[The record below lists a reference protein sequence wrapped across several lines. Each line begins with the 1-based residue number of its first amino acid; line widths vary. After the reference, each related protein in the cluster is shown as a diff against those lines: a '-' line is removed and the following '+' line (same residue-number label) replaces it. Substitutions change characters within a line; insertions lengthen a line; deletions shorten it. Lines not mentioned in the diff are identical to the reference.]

1 MKVAILGAHSFLAQS
16 VIRQLH
22 ANASWEVVLYG
33 NYTEENDHQ
42 KYYRI
47 PENSPDA
54 AVLSGFDAIIYCA
67 GAGVQSNKKYPKNI
81 IYEVNAFEPVRMM
94 NLLSESNFSGK
105 FITFGSYFEIGDYP
119 SQTPLRE
126 DEVLL
131 SQYPVPNDYCLSKRM
146 FSRYIRNQN
155 GSDFKSLHYIL
166 PNIYG
171 YGENENRL
179 IPYLVRSINKG
190 EKLALSSGTQIRQYL
205 HVDDIARAV
214 VANLQNDSEGVFNL
228 GSHEI
233 ISIREL
239 VAAVIKASEETV
251 EADFGAVNQRDQAMK
266 YLALNFEK
274 AADMLKFSPEIS
286 LEEGIKGYFVNVN

>member
-33 NYTEENDHQ
+33 NFTEENDRQ

-54 AVLSGFDAIIYCA
+54 AALSGFDAIIYCA

-81 IYEVNAFEPVRMM
+81 IYEVNAFEPVRIM

-155 GSDFKSLHYIL
+155 GADFKSLHYIL

>member
-1 MKVAILGAHSFLAQS
+1 
-16 VIRQLH
+16 
-22 ANASWEVVLYG
+22 
-33 NYTEENDHQ
+33 
-42 KYYRI
+42 
-47 PENSPDA
+47 
-54 AVLSGFDAIIYCA
+54 
-67 GAGVQSNKKYPKNI
+67 
-81 IYEVNAFEPVRMM
+81 M
-94 NLLSESNFSGK
+94 NLLSESSFTGK
-105 FITFGSYFEIGDYP
+105 FVTFGSYFEIGDYP

-251 EADFGAVNQRDQAMK
+251 KADFGAVNQRDQAMK